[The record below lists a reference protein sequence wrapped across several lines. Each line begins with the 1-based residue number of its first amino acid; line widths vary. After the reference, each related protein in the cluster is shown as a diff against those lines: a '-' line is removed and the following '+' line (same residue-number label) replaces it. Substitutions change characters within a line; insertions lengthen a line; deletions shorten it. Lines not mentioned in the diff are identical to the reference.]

1 LRKVSVVLI
10 ATFVFQGALAFPQE
24 RADLDRV
31 TKIRL
36 EGFRDSKVM
45 ETSSHL
51 MDSIGPR
58 LTGSPNIKKANE
70 WTRKQLEDWGLSNA
84 HLESWGPFGRGWSY
98 EQSTVR
104 MISPDRWE
112 MLALPVAW
120 TPGTNGPLRAAAV
133 KYKLT
138 EKEDLEKAR
147 GKLAGKILL
156 LGELREIHP
165 QEKALSERYDE
176 KTLADLSLYEIPGL
190 TPFRRAGQPVNRE
203 DFLRRRQF
211 QRELAKFLVE
221 EKVAAVI
228 EPGPQLE
235 GGTFR
240 VQGVN
245 NGWKKDAP
253 PTIPTVVLAIEHYGR
268 MARMLDRKEDVQ
280 LELNV
285 QTRFHDEDAMAY
297 NTLAEIPGSDK
308 SGQVVM
314 LGAHM
319 DSWHGGTGATDN
331 GAGVVVAMEAMRIL
345 KALNVHPKRTIRIAL
360 WSGEEQGLLGSRA
373 YVAQHFG
380 SRAKPPES
388 DSDLPSYLR
397 PPSGAVTV
405 KPDHAK
411 LSAYFNIDNGT
422 GKIRGIYAQ
431 ENAAVVPIFE
441 AWMQPLRDLGVT
453 MVTMR
458 NTGGTDHLSFDEVGL
473 PGFQFIQDEVEYET
487 RTHHTNMD
495 VYERLQR
502 ADLMQASVVMAC
514 FVWEAAE
521 RSGMMPRKPM
531 PKEPPRREQEPPR
544 EKGPLARP
552 EPARPSQ
559 PLPAP
564 TPSGGAERSGALG
577 RENSR

>member
-1 LRKVSVVLI
+1 LRQTCAVLI
-10 ATFVFQGALAFPQE
+10 LLLVVQAPAAISQE
-24 RADLDRV
+24 RADLDMV
-31 TKIRL
+31 TQIRL
-36 EGFRDSKVM
+36 EGFRNSKVM
-45 ETSSHL
+45 ETASHL

-58 LTGSPNIKKANE
+58 LTGSPNMRKAND
-70 WTRKQLEDWGLSNA
+70 WTRKQLEEWALSNA

-112 MLALPVAW
+112 MLGLPVAW
-120 TPGTNGPLRAAAV
+120 SPGTNGPLRAAAV

-156 LGELREIHP
+156 LGDLREIHP
-165 QEKALSERYDE
+165 QEKALSDRYDE
-176 KTLADLSLYEIPGL
+176 KALGDLFQYDIPGL
-190 TPFRRAGQPVNRE
+190 TPYRRAGPPVNRE
-203 DFLRRRQF
+203 EFLQRRQF
-211 QRELAKFLVE
+211 QRELSKFLVE
-221 EKVAAVI
+221 ERVAAI
-228 EPGPQLE
+228 LEPGPQLE

-240 VQGVN
+240 VQGVS

-253 PTIPTVVLAIEHYGR
+253 PTVPIVVMAIEHFGR
-268 MARMLDRKEDVQ
+268 ISRMLDRKEDVQ

-285 QTRFHDEDAMAY
+285 QARFHDEDAMAY
-297 NTLAEIPGSDK
+297 NTIAEIPGSDK

-319 DSWHGGTGATDN
+319 DSWQGGTGATDN

-345 KALNVHPKRTIRIAL
+345 KALNVHPRRTIRIAL

-380 SRAKPPES
+380 SRPKPPES
-388 DSDLPSYLR
+388 DSDLPSYMR
-397 PPSGAVTV
+397 SPSGAVSV

-431 ENAAVVPIFE
+431 ENAAAVPIFE

-453 MVTMR
+453 TVTMR

-502 ADLMQASVVMAC
+502 GDLMQASVVMAC

-531 PKEPPRREQEPPR
+531 PKERPRREETPPG

-552 EPARPSQ
+552 EPARPSE
-559 PLPAP
+559 PRPAP
-564 TPSGGAERSGALG
+564 TPPGGAEKSG
-577 RENSR
+577 R